1 MVKIIM
7 HGCNGH
13 MGQVISSLVEKD
25 PNAQIVAGIDIAD
38 NGNNSYP
45 VFTDMEAC
53 DTPADVLIDFSSP
66 KAADQLMEQEGEA
79 AMEMAANIENTEDT
93 EQGAKYTDADDTYAG
108 ERGQRKTNTKLLAAP
123 RVLRF
128 ESLRPLEK
136 LAGAL
141 NMSKPVSSSV
151 YFDPDN
157 DHYYLVV
164 KKGRMNLQE
173 YMVLCNALRDYVSP
187 EEYSVQLY
195 AEQFCK
201 EHFEIFIPKNALGIL
216 KNIETGMD

>member
-1 MVKIIM
+1 
-7 HGCNGH
+7 
-13 MGQVISSLVEKD
+13 
-25 PNAQIVAGIDIAD
+25 
-38 NGNNSYP
+38 
-45 VFTDMEAC
+45 
-53 DTPADVLIDFSSP
+53 
-66 KAADQLMEQEGEA
+66 MEQEGEA
-79 AMEMAANIENTEDT
+79 AMEMAANIENAEDT

-108 ERGQRKTNTKLLAAP
+108 ERGQRKTNTKLLTAP